1 MSYLETAIPARDLQV
16 GDVLISGG
24 TVTSVDTTTVWGQV
38 TIEVDYAHQFAFNH
52 GDRVLVTRNAP
63 TTSTFTLELS
73 TDGAAFE
80 TEIEGAANFEVVRIL
95 EVVAE
100 RLREGHPGPFPLL
113 DSNGNV
119 VGRASFDTEIIDTEE
134 LSHE

>member
-1 MSYLETAIPARDLQV
+1 MSYLETTIPARDLQV
-16 GDVLISGG
+16 GDVLIRGG
-24 TVTSVDTTTVWGQV
+24 TITSVDTKTVWGQV
-38 TIEVDYAHQFAFNH
+38 TVEVDYTAQLRYNH
-52 GDRVLVTRNAP
+52 GERVFVTRNAL

-80 TEIEGAANFEVVRIL
+80 TEIEGAANFEVARIL

-119 VGRASFDTEIIDTEE
+119 VGRASFDTEIID
-134 LSHE
+134 SVC

>member
-1 MSYLETAIPARDLQV
+1 MSYLETTIPARDLQV
-16 GDVLISGG
+16 GDVLIAGG
-24 TVTSVDTTTVWGQV
+24 TITSVDTKTVWGQV
-38 TIEVDYAHQFAFNH
+38 TVEIDYAHQIAYNH
-52 GDRVLVTRNAP
+52 GERVHITRDAP

-80 TEIEGAANFEVVRIL
+80 TEIEGAGNFEVARIL

-100 RLREGHPGPFPLL
+100 RLRSGHPGPFPLL